1 MENVGNEMAL
11 VPGTP
16 EKPKETDQEILAE
29 LKASLARLPKDQRKR
44 VAHHLL
50 LRLPALRNRLANGRS

>member
-1 MENVGNEMAL
+1 VKKKTTL
-11 VPGTP
+11 VLSAP

-29 LKASLARLPKDQRKR
+29 LKASLGRLPKDQRKR

-50 LRLPALRNRLANGRS
+50 LQLPALRKRLATGRS